1 MSSQFSYVG
10 PSKIVIDGGNYQLV
24 DTSYLNL
31 SPIVLVVGIVL
42 ICITLV
48 TLLVIFLVLQ
58 SRVKRDKK

>member
-1 MSSQFSYVG
+1 M
-10 PSKIVIDGGNYQLV
+10 IDGGNYQLV